1 MTRVSVLG
9 LGLMGS
15 AVARA
20 FLDAG
25 HDVAVWNRTPGKCL
39 PLAESGA
46 RPVRTP
52 GEAVAWGELTVAVLS
67 DYRAVEEVVTSVPAG
82 CAVAGS
88 VFVNLTTGSAD
99 EAAAM
104 EKAFAATGMI
114 YLDGAVLSFPK
125 DLGGS
130 AAVLISGPEAAWDT
144 CKDVLTVLGS
154 GTLYSGPAIHDANVI
169 DTAATGVFLCAALG
183 AFYEASAYA
192 GHYGVSADRLAV
204 HALRWLGPLRAE
216 ILEGAAQI
224 RAREYTTDQAAIDTY
239 AAAIASINDTMRAV
253 GQPAHINAGFL
264 ANLRAAQMA
273 GFGGK
278 SLAITHEV
286 LSGEVT

>member
-1 MTRVSVLG
+1 MTQVSVLG
-9 LGLMGS
+9 MGLMGS

-25 HDVAVWNRTPGKCL
+25 HDVAVWNRTPGKCV
-39 PLAESGA
+39 PLADSGA
-46 RPVRTP
+46 RAVRSP

-67 DYRAVEEVVTSVPAG
+67 DYRAVKEVVTSIAPG
-82 CAVAGS
+82 CAAGS
-88 VFVNLTTGSAD
+88 VFVNLATGDAGA
-99 EAAAM
+99 AAAM
-104 EKAFAATGMI
+104 EKAFTATGMI

-130 AAVLISGPEAAWDT
+130 ADILISGPEAAWDAH
-144 CKDVLTVLGS
+144 KNVLTAMGS
-154 GTLYSGPAIHDANVI
+154 GTIYTGPAIHDANVI

-216 ILEGAAQI
+216 IHQGAAQI
-224 RAREYTTDQAAIDTY
+224 RAGDYTTDQAAIDTY
-239 AAAIASINDTMRAV
+239 AAAIASINDTMRAI
-253 GQPAHINAGFL
+253 GQPASINAGFL
-264 ANLRAAQMA
+264 ANLRAAQTA

-278 SLAITHEV
+278 SLAAIHEV
-286 LSGEVT
+286 LSGEGA